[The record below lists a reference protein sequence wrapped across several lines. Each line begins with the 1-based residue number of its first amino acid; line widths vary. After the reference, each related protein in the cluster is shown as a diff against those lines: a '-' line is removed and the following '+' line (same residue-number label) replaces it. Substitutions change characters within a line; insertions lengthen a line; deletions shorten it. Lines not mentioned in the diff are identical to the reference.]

1 VITVSWSMIT
11 VQYGNGLYV
20 VILTADY
27 INAAVFCNGRALS
40 AATMHAVPC
49 SLRSYDIAAA
59 PRCRSA
65 TAGRKAR
72 DTAPGAELE
81 QH

>member
-1 VITVSWSMIT
+1 MITVSWSMIT
-11 VQYGNGLYV
+11 VQYKSQVLLLYTYV
-20 VILTADY
+20 QY
-27 INAAVFCNGRALS
+27 GNGRALS

>member
-1 VITVSWSMIT
+1 MVVEL
-11 VQYGNGLYV
+11 YGSIRGDH
-20 VILTADY
+20 A
-27 INAAVFCNGRALS
+27 CS
-40 AATMHAVPC
+40 A

>member
-1 VITVSWSMIT
+1 MITVSWSMIT
-11 VQYGNGLYV
+11 VQYGNG
-20 VILTADY
+20 
-27 INAAVFCNGRALS
+27 RALS
-40 AATMHAVPC
+40 AATMHAVPA
-49 SLRSYDIAAA
+49 SVAMIERIAAA